1 MISSDIIFKAESLRR
16 SWDID
21 NASPINILQSVLG
34 NIDNL
39 TILWFPMMDELSGC
53 CSKTDEDNIIC
64 INSKHSKGRQN
75 FTLAHELYHLL
86 YDEDKK
92 SFVCNVNSSSDS
104 EKNADKF
111 AESLLIPQIGLY
123 DFINRN
129 NISKWD
135 LNDIIKCE
143 QYFQISHIAMLCKLR
158 RENLISYDDFL
169 KYKHG
174 IKSAAWN
181 LGYDLSL
188 YESTKEYY
196 ALGKII
202 PLSNLAYDNK
212 RITGGKYDEIL
223 LNIFR
228 GDMVYNAPQEDD
240 DIV

>member
-1 MISSDIIFKAESLRR
+1 MISSDIIYKAELLRK

-21 NASPINILQSVLG
+21 NTSPLNILQAAIG

-39 TILWFPMMDELSGC
+39 TILWFPMIDELSGC
-53 CSKTDEDNIIC
+53 CSKTEEDYIMC
-64 INSKHSKGRQN
+64 INSKHSKGRQH

-86 YDEDKK
+86 YEDRKD
-92 SFVCNVNSSSDS
+92 SFVCNVNSSNES

-111 AESLLIPQIGLY
+111 AECLLLPNIGLY
-123 DFINRN
+123 EFIKRN
-129 NISKWD
+129 EITDWS

-143 QYFQISHIAMLCKLR
+143 QYFQISHTAMLCKLR
-158 RENLISYDDFL
+158 REDLISYEDYL
-169 KYKHG
+169 RYKSG
-174 IKSAAWN
+174 VMSVARN

-188 YESTKEYY
+188 YEPTNENY

-202 PLSNLAYDNK
+202 PLSNMAYDNNM
-212 RITGGKYDEIL
+212 ITGGKYDEIL

-228 GDMVYNAPQEDD
+228 GDMVYNSLKEDN

>member
-1 MISSDIIFKAESLRR
+1 MISSDIIYKAELLRK

-21 NASPINILQSVLG
+21 NTSPLNILQAAIG

-39 TILWFPMMDELSGC
+39 TILWFPMLEELSGC
-53 CSKTDEDNIIC
+53 CSKTEEDYIIC

-86 YDEDKK
+86 YEDRKD
-92 SFVCNVNSSSDS
+92 SFVCNVNSSNES

-111 AESLLIPQIGLY
+111 AECLLLPNIGLY
-123 DFINRN
+123 EFIKRN
-129 NISKWD
+129 EITDWS

-143 QYFQISHIAMLCKLR
+143 QYFQISHTAMLCKLR
-158 RENLISYDDFL
+158 REDLISYEDYL
-169 KYKHG
+169 RYKSG
-174 IKSAAWN
+174 VMCVARN

-188 YESTKEYY
+188 YEPTNENY

-202 PLSNLAYDNK
+202 PLSNMAYDNNM
-212 RITGGKYDEIL
+212 ITGGKYDEIL

-228 GDMVYNAPQEDD
+228 GDMVYNSLKEDN